1 MDVTLAAG
9 TGERKHMFGFALDS
23 ERTFD
28 HDGDMH
34 RTYVRRRVAALTV
47 AFVFVLGAGGPLAR
61 ALGVRDDLT
70 VPVASR
76 TYVVRS
82 GDTLWSIARAVAPD
96 RDPRE
101 VIHRL
106 AALDPSVEGHLR
118 PGQVLAVPVS
128 P

>member
-1 MDVTLAAG
+1 
-9 TGERKHMFGFALDS
+9 MFGSGLDS

-28 HDGDMH
+28 HHAGMR
-34 RTYVRRRVAALTV
+34 RTYVRRRVAVLTV
-47 AFVFVLGAGGPLAR
+47 SVVLVLGAGGPLAR
-61 ALGVRDDLT
+61 ALGVRGDLAA
-70 VPVASR
+70 PAASR
-76 TYVVRS
+76 TYVVRP

-106 AALDPSVEGHLR
+106 ATLDPSVGDDLR
-118 PGQVLAVPVS
+118 PGQVLSVPVS